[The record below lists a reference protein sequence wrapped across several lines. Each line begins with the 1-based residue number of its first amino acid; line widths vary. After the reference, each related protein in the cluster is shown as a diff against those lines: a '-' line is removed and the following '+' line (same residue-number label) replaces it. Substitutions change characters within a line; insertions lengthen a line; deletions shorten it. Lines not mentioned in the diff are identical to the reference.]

1 MSKEKVSMKKMSIKT
16 AMKIEEVL
24 KFFSLFISSIIIS
37 CLFISPSFAA
47 DKYTVEEYIKDRG
60 LKNAR
65 VVAPGRLKIDGI
77 RLICG
82 KRPTVFD
89 PTLDDFGGAFDGFI
103 ILNPRLIK
111 RLPRQVKIWIYSHE
125 CAHQFR
131 GPDEA
136 TADCFAIKRGVR
148 RGWLKAD
155 GMQQICKFIWSAP
168 ASNMHPPG
176 PERCAYMKRC
186 FASAQ
191 KSKK

>member
-1 MSKEKVSMKKMSIKT
+1 MSIKK
-16 AMKIEEVL
+16 AMKIQ
-24 KFFSLFISSIIIS
+24 KDIKTLFLMIGSIVISSF
-37 CLFISPSFAA
+37 FISPSIAA
-47 DKYTVEEYIKDRG
+47 EKYTIEQYIKDRG

-65 VVAPGRLKIDGI
+65 VVAPGRLKIDGT

-82 KRPTVFD
+82 KRPTIFD

-111 RLPRQVKIWIYSHE
+111 RLPRSVKIWIYSHE

-131 GPDEA
+131 GADEA

-155 GMQQICKFIWSAP
+155 GMKQICKFIWSAP
-168 ASNMHPPG
+168 ASHMHPPG

-191 KSKK
+191 KTKK